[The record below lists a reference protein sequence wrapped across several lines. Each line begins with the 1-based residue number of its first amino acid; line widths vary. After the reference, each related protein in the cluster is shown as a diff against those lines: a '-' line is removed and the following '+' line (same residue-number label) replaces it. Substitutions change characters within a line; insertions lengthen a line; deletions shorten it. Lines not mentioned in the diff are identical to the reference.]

1 MREIHQKFFCVGP
14 KDLAKILKML
24 DAVNFDKTSWKRLGL
39 HLGLYNETLSEIEA
53 DERDITANCLQ
64 NCITAWLNRRDS
76 VDDNGIPSWA
86 TLASAL
92 EKIGQKSAACSLR
105 KKCS

>member
-1 MREIHQKFFCVGP
+1 MKYIKNFFCVGP
-14 KDLAKILKML
+14 KDLAKILKMF

-39 HLGLYNETLSEIEA
+39 HLGLYNETLSEIEV
-53 DERDITANCLQ
+53 DERGITANCLQ

-92 EKIGQKSAACSLR
+92 EKIGQKSAGYSLR